1 LLQIQGAIAEHER
14 AVLAERFRRGKLQK
28 AREGHAVH
36 ARAPYGYRFVAR
48 QDGVP
53 ARLVIDEAEA
63 DLVRQAYAWF
73 IEDRLSLRQLLRR
86 LNFGPWYPRS
96 GRRPWSA
103 STVHHILSDPVY
115 TGTAYANRYEH
126 VAAKKPRARS
136 SEAVPRNS
144 RRLKPKEQW
153 IAIPVPALVD
163 QGTWDRAQEQL
174 ARNARLAFRNNA
186 KHNYL
191 LRCMM
196 ACGTCGRSMHGRTSI
211 SGNGNKHQY
220 YSCAGKDR
228 ILSARDTA
236 CPQAPIKARDIE
248 HAVWEHVAGLL
259 NDPVHLVAQFERFV
273 TEVGGGTA
281 RDKAGGQL
289 LPARLSRLDQ
299 ADRRLIDAYQAGVL
313 SLEELSDRRQQLA
326 NQRRALEQQ
335 QKHHLQLC
343 RQHAQTEKVLANI
356 AAFAERIHDR
366 LQGASFADR
375 QAILQLVI
383 ERIIVHEGS
392 LEIRH
397 VIPLRHPRPDLD
409 RPMPGQDGRLRSDG
423 EREAEG
429 EPDRVAD
436 DLGRAAM
443 AGVAGA
449 KGHGHQARLSVP
461 VCHRKPAAGNLT
473 VPVKLLAAPVR
484 RAAQLSRNKLPTFR
498 NTLSGTTSREPTSPS
513 TPVSVTLELAATKL
527 SGEITVT
534 SPNSCA
540 SPLPWSDWPEPVSE
554 VTRLSL
560 SAIKG
565 ARGVITLAPA
575 AGSIPLE
582 VTSASSR
589 WIRSSAAA
597 SIRPPTLTSPSV
609 RMRASSTSRVP
620 TSSCR
625 LPAGPLAGAYSETSG
640 VAAAGE
646 PGSVV
651 AFGFSEGCG
660 AVPGG

>member
-1 LLQIQGAIAEHER
+1 MRAAVYARVSTDRQERNQTIDSQLTALRSWATVNGHELAGAHVFRDEGYSGSRLDRPALDRLRDAVRDADIDLVAVYSPDRLARKYAYQVLLLEEFRRAGCEVVFLLHPISDDPNDQLLLQIQGAIAEYER

-53 ARLVIDEAEA
+53 ARLVTDQAEA

-115 TGTAYANRYEH
+115 TGTAYANRYEY
-126 VAAKKPRARS
+126 VAPKKPRACS
-136 SEAVPRNS
+136 SAAVSRNS

-163 QGTWDRAQEQL
+163 QDTWDRAQAQL

-191 LRCMM
+191 LRCLMT
-196 ACGTCGRSMHGRTSI
+196 CGTCGRSLHGRTSI
-211 SGNGNKHQY
+211 SGNGNEHQY

-259 NDPVHLVAQFERFV
+259 SDPAHLMAQFERFV
-273 TEVGGGTA
+273 TEVDAGTA
-281 RDKAGGQL
+281 GDKASGQPL
-289 LPARLSRLDQ
+289 SARLSRVDQ

-313 SLEELSDRRQQLA
+313 SLEELSGRRQQLA

-335 QKHHLQLC
+335 QKQQLQLC
-343 RQHAQTEKVLANI
+343 QQRAQAEKVLANM

-383 ERIIVHEGS
+383 ERLIVHEGS

-397 VIPLRHPRPDLD
+397 VIPLHNPRPDGD
-409 RPMPGQDGRLRSDG
+409 GPMPGQDGRLRSDG
-423 EREAEG
+423 EREAKV

-436 DLGRAAM
+436 DPGREAV
-443 AGVAGA
+443 AGVGRSGGWRHPGPIAGSPA
-449 KGHGHQARLSVP
+449 CAQPIARQLDGARP
-461 VCHRKPAAGNLT
+461 
-473 VPVKLLAAPVR
+473 
-484 RAAQLSRNKLPTFR
+484 RACRASCGP
-498 NTLSGTTSREPTSPS
+498 GSPS
-513 TPVSVTLELAATKL
+513 
-527 SGEITVT
+527 G
-534 SPNSCA
+534 
-540 SPLPWSDWPEPVSE
+540 
-554 VTRLSL
+554 
-560 SAIKG
+560 
-565 ARGVITLAPA
+565 
-575 AGSIPLE
+575 
-582 VTSASSR
+582 
-589 WIRSSAAA
+589 RS
-597 SIRPPTLTSPSV
+597 
-609 RMRASSTSRVP
+609 
-620 TSSCR
+620 
-625 LPAGPLAGAYSETSG
+625 
-640 VAAAGE
+640 
-646 PGSVV
+646 
-651 AFGFSEGCG
+651 
-660 AVPGG
+660 